1 MSLCRFFKQFL
12 IDTCCFIIMPVGV
25 QRYKLVLS
33 QQRNDAST
41 VWQFAQLQQYRFS
54 IINVTR
60 H

>member
-1 MSLCRFFKQFL
+1 MSLKFL
-12 IDTCCFIIMPVGV
+12 IIVN
-25 QRYKLVLS
+25 KLLLS

-60 H
+60 HYLFKFKKKGKP